1 MEDLWRCCEVKTS
14 TVLKLRIVVGEDGY
28 LLAKSEQASWRKLT
42 ANTKSKRR
50 VCCWSVSR
58 NKNAGNEYINQD
70 MNVSTVVNNG
80 HRRVDEATKTKLNR
94 RVGCSLVSKN
104 KEAGNKHKDHDK
116 NVSTVENSGHG
127 RDEEVLVDG

>member
-1 MEDLWRCCEVKTS
+1 
-14 TVLKLRIVVGEDGY
+14 
-28 LLAKSEQASWRKLT
+28 
-42 ANTKSKRR
+42 
-50 VCCWSVSR
+50 
-58 NKNAGNEYINQD
+58 

-80 HRRVDEATKTKLNR
+80 HRRVDEATKTKSNR

-104 KEAGNKHKDHDK
+104 KEAGNKHKDHDM